1 MGGKATSQTF
11 KRAVGSALKLC
22 PEYLNGALDFEGIDL
37 SLFLNSVPEMTRLPV
52 LSDESSEDE
61 IDSDVMNEPCA
72 VCCSSGNVDDCLL
85 CDTCDMA
92 MHYNCVGLSCIP
104 AGDWSCP
111 WCVKKTAPATK
122 EVPVPFSYIV
132 EMLSLIPH

>member
-1 MGGKATSQTF
+1 MTQTE
-11 KRAVGSALKLC
+11 ST
-22 PEYLNGALDFEGIDL
+22 GAQAMI
-37 SLFLNSVPEMTRLPV
+37 
-52 LSDESSEDE
+52 LSDGDDSD

-72 VCCSSGNVDDCLL
+72 VCCSSGNEDDCLL

-111 WCVKKTAPATK
+111 WCVKKTAPGTK
-122 EVPVPFSYIV
+122 EVLFTSRC
-132 EMLSLIPH
+132 